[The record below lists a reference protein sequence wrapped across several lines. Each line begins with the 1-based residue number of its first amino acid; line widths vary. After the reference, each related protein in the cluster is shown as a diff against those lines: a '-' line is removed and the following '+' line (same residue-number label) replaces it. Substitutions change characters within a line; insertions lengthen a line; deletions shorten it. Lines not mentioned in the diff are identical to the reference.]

1 MNAVNKAFKF
11 LVTTLLFWL
20 LINLSIAAHSPLF
33 PSITKMLA
41 NIPLE
46 IFLFLIIVITVIY
59 LQNESYFQALMSAIN
74 LKNKRSIDESISIL
88 KKLKQSDKT
97 LMIALFIYLLGLLMT
112 MGALLSVFFS
122 FSNALLMW
130 VLYLFSLAL
139 IAWVLDRVIASWA
152 EYHLNNFE
160 TIRSK

>member
-11 LVTTLLFWL
+11 LATTLLFWL
-20 LINLSIAAHSPLF
+20 LINLFIAAHSPLF

-46 IFLFLIIVITVIY
+46 IFLFLIVVINVIY
-59 LQNESYFQALMSAIN
+59 LQNEPYFQALLSAIN